1 MVMVPAGCPIADCM
15 YSMRAPFSPTRY
27 TTSASP
33 PGTICFMTASAIMP
47 IMGLAG
53 CSAAFSA
60 FLISMCVVYF
70 KSALSGTVTTLA
82 RKAARII
89 FFMKV
94 SEQNVVSSRPVYK
107 EPLVASPSGRC
118 RHTVELGGQRVQVF
132 SECRVALEGVASHL
146 LIRTCRHAGK
156 ATDVRLQTGLA
167 LSDRFGEQLRG
178 GRVHLIGFHAVGAAP
193 PANRLCASRTRAAS
207 WL

>member
-53 CSAAFSA
+53 CSPAFSA
-60 FLISMCVVYF
+60 FLTSMCVVYF

-82 RKAARII
+82 RQAARMI

-94 SEQNVVSSRPVYK
+94 SEQYGLSSRPVYK
-107 EPLVASPSGRC
+107 ERLVASPSAGRC
-118 RHTVELGGQRVQVF
+118 RHTVELGGQCVQVRA
-132 SECRVALEGVASHL
+132 ERRVALEGVAADL
-146 LIRTCRHAGK
+146 LIRTRCHAGK
-156 ATDVRLQTGLA
+156 VTD
-167 LSDRFGEQLRG
+167 
-178 GRVHLIGFHAVGAAP
+178 
-193 PANRLCASRTRAAS
+193 
-207 WL
+207 

>member
-33 PGTICFMTASAIMP
+33 PGTICFITASAIMP
-47 IMGLAG
+47 IIGLVG
-53 CSAAFSA
+53 CSGAFSA

-82 RKAARII
+82 RQVARII

-94 SEQNVVSSRPVYK
+94 SEPRGAESGPVYK
-107 EPLVASPSGRC
+107 QRLVASPSAGTRQ
-118 RHTVELGGQRVQVF
+118 HTVQLGGQCVEVLSQGRVP
-132 SECRVALEGVASHL
+132 LDGVAPDF
-146 LIRTCRHAGK
+146 LIGSCRHAGK
-156 ATDVRLQTGLA
+156 VADVRLQA
-167 LSDRFGEQLRG
+167 
-178 GRVHLIGFHAVGAAP
+178 
-193 PANRLCASRTRAAS
+193 
-207 WL
+207 